1 MTHDQTEQENN
12 TEAAAEAA
20 KQPEQAQVQAEQE
33 QPAADPVDIL
43 TKERD
48 GLKDQLMRMAAENEN
63 IRKRM
68 EREKQEAHKY
78 ATTSFARDLLAV
90 VDNFKR
96 AMAALD
102 DGAAEETS
110 STATL
115 IEGIKLTRN
124 ELLSVLKR
132 HGIKEIESDNQKFDP
147 NLHQAMI
154 EIEVEGVEAGTIVET
169 YQAGYHLNDRL
180 LRPAMVSVAK

>member
-12 TEAAAEAA
+12 TAAAAEATE
-20 KQPEQAQVQAEQE
+20 QPEQAQAEQE
-33 QPAADPVDIL
+33 QSTVDPIDVL

-48 GLKDQLMRMAAENEN
+48 ALKDQLMRMAAENEN

-102 DGAAEETS
+102 DGTAEDSS
-110 STATL
+110 STGTL
-115 IEGIKLTRN
+115 IEGIKLTHN